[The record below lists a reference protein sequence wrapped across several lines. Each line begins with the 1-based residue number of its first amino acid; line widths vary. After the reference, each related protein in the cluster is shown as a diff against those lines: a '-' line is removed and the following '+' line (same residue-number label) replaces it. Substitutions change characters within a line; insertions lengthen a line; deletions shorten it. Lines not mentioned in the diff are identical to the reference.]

1 MAKPKYSY
9 EITIPNQ
16 GTFVVDS
23 DRELSDAEAYQA
35 VVGSPQRTMGQDI
48 ARGAGLALRGAAP
61 VATGAGAGFLAGGAP
76 GALAGSVSLPLAE
89 IATQGLNVVLP
100 EQYQIPSP
108 TGAVENLLTRAGFPI
123 PQTRG
128 ERAIQAAGSAL
139 GGTATQLATLPS
151 VARTATTETGRGL
164 ATAAAQE
171 PGRQLAAAAPAA
183 AVSQVAGE
191 EFGPV
196 AGMVAGMATAA
207 PFSAGTKPRQV
218 EQIPSIEELKK
229 TSGQLYKFAEDA
241 GVAFRRQ
248 DYSGF
253 VKNLRVEMNK
263 QGLDQQIH
271 PTVYRALERMSD
283 IPKRPITLEE
293 IDTLRRIAG
302 ASIKSNN
309 ADERRLGAIL
319 TERLDNFVEGA
330 GRGQLVS
337 GNEKAIEALNE
348 ARQLWKQ
355 GKKAQILENI
365 FDVAEIRAETN
376 FTQSGMEQ
384 ALRSRLTNLATN
396 EKLMRNFNKTEQQAI
411 REAAKGGSMQNFF
424 RYVGKLAP
432 TSIIP
437 AVGGAYLG
445 TQAFG
450 DVGALAA
457 GAPAILGGGSR
468 EIATRMGINQFQNL
482 ENMLRLGRQPR
493 SPVSGVTPIITRG
506 LISPYQEPL
515 NVTEEQLRLISGQ

>member
-1 MAKPKYSY
+1 
-9 EITIPNQ
+9 
-16 GTFVVDS
+16 
-23 DRELSDAEAYQA
+23 
-35 VVGSPQRTMGQDI
+35 
-48 ARGAGLALRGAAP
+48 
-61 VATGAGAGFLAGGAP
+61 
-76 GALAGSVSLPLAE
+76 
-89 IATQGLNVVLP
+89 
-100 EQYQIPSP
+100 
-108 TGAVENLLTRAGFPI
+108 
-123 PQTRG
+123 
-128 ERAIQAAGSAL
+128 
-139 GGTATQLATLPS
+139 LATLPS

-171 PGRQLAAAAPAA
+171 PTRQLAAAAPAA
-183 AVSQVAGE
+183 ITSQIAGE

-196 AGMVAGMATAA
+196 AGMVAGMTTAA
-207 PFSAGTKPRQV
+207 PFSIAAKAKQV
-218 EQIPSIEELKK
+218 EQIPTTEQLKQ

-241 GVAFRRQ
+241 GVIFKRN

-253 VKNLRVEMNK
+253 IKNLRLEMDK
-263 QGLDQQIH
+263 AGLDQQIH

-283 IPKRPITLEE
+283 VPKRPITLEE

-302 ASIKSNN
+302 ASIKSIN

-337 GNEKAIEALNE
+337 GSDKAIEALNE

-355 GKKAQILENI
+355 GKKAQIIENI
-365 FDVAEIRAETN
+365 FDVAELRAGTN

-396 EKLMRNFNKTEQQAI
+396 EKLMRNFNKTEQAAI
-411 REAAKGGSMQNFF
+411 RQAAKGGSMQNVF
-424 RYVGKLAP
+424 RYLGKFAP
-432 TSIIP
+432 TSVIP

-457 GAPAILGGGSR
+457 AAPAILGGGSR
-468 EIATRMGINQFQNL
+468 EIATRMGINRFQNL

-493 SPVSGVTPIITRG
+493 SPVSGVTPVITRG